1 MTTRWSERTGD
12 AHRDGNLEG
21 KATCE
26 NSGDD
31 DVLEEEEQ
39 SQRRRH
45 QGPAKARDAVAQTAD
60 DALSFVRRIPLAEAE
75 IPQQRPPVRTN
86 LEAPR
91 LLSTDRRAARVS
103 DIIATTRGMSTQ
115 VEIRGVLGILRGT
128 LSL

>member
-12 AHRDGNLEG
+12 THRDGKLEG
-21 KATCE
+21 KANCE

-31 DVLEEEEQ
+31 DVLKEQEQ

-60 DALSFVRRIPLAEAE
+60 DAPSFVRLIPLAEAE
-75 IPQQRPPVRTN
+75 IPQKRSPVRAN
-86 LEAPR
+86 LEAPG